1 MLQYNQHLREP
12 ARDLRKDQTPAE
24 ELLWA
29 RLRRRQVAGV
39 QFYRQKPLLT
49 FIVDFYCHAAKLVV
63 ELDGWHH
70 AEVEQFAYDDER
82 TIQLNGLG
90 IKVMRSTSILL
101 TFRVCPFSIITS

>member
-1 MLQYNQHLREP
+1 M
-12 ARDLRKDQTPAE
+12 
-24 ELLWA
+24 
-29 RLRRRQVAGV
+29 
-39 QFYRQKPLLT
+39 QFYRQKPLLN

-90 IKVMRSTSILL
+90 IKVMRFSNQRIFAELPGVVTEIQQQLL
-101 TFRVCPFSIITS
+101 LRIQRGCDDPLVHPT